1 MQTAQVMGFSSGPYW
16 QLRLCKDG
24 DPKLIM
30 VALFSLPPPPP
41 PRCVECECVCVIH
54 SVVSGSLQSHSPGR
68 TVACQAPLYGFLLA
82 RTLE

>member
-41 PRCVECECVCVIH
+41 P
-54 SVVSGSLQSHSPGR
+54 
-68 TVACQAPLYGFLLA
+68 PLCGV
-82 RTLE
+82 

>member
-41 PRCVECECVCVIH
+41 PAVWSVSVCV
-54 SVVSGSLQSHSPGR
+54 LFTQS
-68 TVACQAPLYGFLLA
+68 YLA
-82 RTLE
+82 LCNPIVLAGL